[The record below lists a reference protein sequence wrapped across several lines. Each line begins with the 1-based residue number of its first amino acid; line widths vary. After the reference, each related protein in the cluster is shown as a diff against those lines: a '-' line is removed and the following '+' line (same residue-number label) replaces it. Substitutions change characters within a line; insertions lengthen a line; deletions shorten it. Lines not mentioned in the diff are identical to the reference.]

1 MIHTYS
7 IHDANFYKTI
17 NLLCTIVHY
26 VMKYLY
32 DRLLNY
38 CTGHENKEVVVLKD
52 ETTVVAVRQIFVV
65 LNGV

>member
-1 MIHTYS
+1 
-7 IHDANFYKTI
+7 
-17 NLLCTIVHY
+17 
-26 VMKYLY
+26 MKYLY

-65 LNGV
+65 LNDV